1 MNGQAMHEG
10 DKVTMNG
17 MEWEVISV
25 YTRKQAIADGV
36 LVDLTRLF
44 PNDTRIYKYPVACT
58 MAVWQMIE
66 DACHKVETEE
76 HTEVSLAE
84 AGGIVWDLCW
94 MSTRAIVKDL
104 GNERLFKCCVPIGTK
119 ERLFK
124 VHIGPGDDYS
134 PVITIM
140 LPDED

>member
-17 MEWEVISV
+17 MDWEVISV

-36 LVDLTRLF
+36 LVDLTGLF
-44 PNDTRIYKYPVACT
+44 PNDTRIYKHPVACT
-58 MAVWQMIE
+58 MTVWHMIQDACDKTGE
-66 DACHKVETEE
+66 DAGVY
-76 HTEVSLAE
+76 
-84 AGGIVWDLCW
+84 VWDLCW
-94 MSTRAIVKDL
+94 MSTRAVVKDL
-104 GNERLFKCCVPIGTK
+104 GNERLFKCCIPIGTK